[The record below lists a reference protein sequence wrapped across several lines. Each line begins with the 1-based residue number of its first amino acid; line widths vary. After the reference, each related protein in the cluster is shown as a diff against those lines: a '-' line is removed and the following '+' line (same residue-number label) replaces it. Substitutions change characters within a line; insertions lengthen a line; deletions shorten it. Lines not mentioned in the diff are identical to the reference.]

1 MTAKRSHEE
10 QGSRWVRALRASL
23 TLCVAMIIRMR
34 TLIVSSVLLLT
45 AGFGAAGNAQMGPG
59 PGGPGGPRPGRDSN
73 MGSAASGR
81 EFVPPADF
89 RSPSNQ
95 DWPPLGG
102 FRGSRT
108 PLPSVPPET
117 AKSVPLSDVVSM
129 VQQQF
134 NANPESLHPNDDPE
148 WKGGGDARSRARKRE
163 DEEHKQN
170 GRKSY
175 IDNAGRAQSRVA
187 DDAGIRQQPNVKQP
201 QRKPY
206 QQRSQALAKVT
217 RRKRCNDD

>member
-134 NANPESLHPNDDPE
+134 NATAVKADTVREDGQLVYRIRLMSADKSRVWTVNV
-148 WKGGGDARSRARKRE
+148 DARTGQMR
-163 DEEHKQN
+163 
-170 GRKSY
+170 
-175 IDNAGRAQSRVA
+175 
-187 DDAGIRQQPNVKQP
+187 
-201 QRKPY
+201 
-206 QQRSQALAKVT
+206 
-217 RRKRCNDD
+217 